1 MNSFNRAQGRRIG
14 LDDFKES
21 ILLIHANRFA
31 FDLKFHG
38 ETDLLNSWLLCRIDL
53 FILNVVIRE
62 ANDLD
67 ALVARCWSKNPLPS
81 AETHIVTAW

>member
-1 MNSFNRAQGRRIG
+1 MNSFNRAQGGRIG
-14 LDDFKES
+14 LNDFKES
-21 ILLIHANRFA
+21 ILLIHANGFA
-31 FDLKFHG
+31 FDLELHG
-38 ETDLLNSWLLCRIDL
+38 ETHLLNSWLLCRIDL

-67 ALVARCWSKNPLPS
+67 TLVARCRSKNPLSS